1 MALDGAGLQTSL
13 TKHTGRLGPAAGA
26 YVVNLDTGDVLF
38 RRRENLALA
47 PASNE
52 KLFVTAAALLRFG
65 PDHTLAT
72 ELHLP
77 PGATIDAAGA
87 VDGDVYLVGGGDP
100 ALDDLDL
107 KVLAGALA
115 AAGAKRITGGV
126 RGDET
131 RFDLM
136 RGSYDSAF
144 KPDFDLGGW
153 LSALAW
159 GHGRAGAKGPA
170 VYSANRLQQLL
181 KARGIAFGRKA
192 RAGTAPRPLAEP
204 FATAPSPPMS
214 SLAAVTNRA
223 SDNFFAEMLVKDLGA
238 SFGGAG
244 TTKAGLKVVRSQL
257 SAFGI
262 HPRMVD
268 GSGLSRANRA
278 TARQIVRLLER
289 MRSQEIA
296 PSWLESL
303 AVAGRSG
310 TLRKRMRRTA
320 AAGVCQAKT
329 GTLIGVSALSGY
341 CTTRGGAT
349 LAFSFLEN
357 GISTVAAKRIEDKM
371 VAAVAKYDG

>member
-1 MALDGAGLQTSL
+1 
-13 TKHTGRLGPAAGA
+13 
-26 YVVNLDTGDVLF
+26 
-38 RRRENLALA
+38 
-47 PASNE
+47 
-52 KLFVTAAALLRFG
+52 
-65 PDHTLAT
+65 
-72 ELHLP
+72 
-77 PGATIDAAGA
+77 
-87 VDGDVYLVGGGDP
+87 
-100 ALDDLDL
+100 
-107 KVLAGALA
+107 
-115 AAGAKRITGGV
+115 
-126 RGDET
+126 
-131 RFDLM
+131 
-136 RGSYDSAF
+136 
-144 KPDFDLGGW
+144 
-153 LSALAW
+153 
-159 GHGRAGAKGPA
+159 
-170 VYSANRLQQLL
+170 
-181 KARGIAFGRKA
+181 
-192 RAGTAPRPLAEP
+192 
-204 FATAPSPPMS
+204 MS

-244 TTKAGLKVVRSQL
+244 TTKAGLKVVRSRL